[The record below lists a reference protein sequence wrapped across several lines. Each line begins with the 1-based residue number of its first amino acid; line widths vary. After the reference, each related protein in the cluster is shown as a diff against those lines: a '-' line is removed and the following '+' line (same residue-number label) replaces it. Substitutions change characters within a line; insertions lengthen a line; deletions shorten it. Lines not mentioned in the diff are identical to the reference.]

1 MRVTQYTHIADRSY
15 APTRRGGHCKLAATT
30 RLTRANAA
38 ADSWHK
44 DFNTL
49 SRFVLS
55 NNPELFR
62 DAFRVPS
69 QRDSSTQPDIVQG
82 APSSLGANSATPDA
96 MVPLTSQQ
104 QMRLTVRRDT
114 QPPPGIS
121 AVFKRG

>member
-1 MRVTQYTHIADRSY
+1 MGHTFRVRNVLISNHECVVKTSEPDRDLFSGIILENTN
-15 APTRRGGHCKLAATT
+15 AELNETSFAAQAATT
-30 RLTRANAA
+30 RLIRANAA
-38 ADSWHK
+38 ADNWHE

-96 MVPLTSQQ
+96 IVPLTSQ
-104 QMRLTVRRDT
+104 
-114 QPPPGIS
+114 
-121 AVFKRG
+121 